1 MKLYRHVAIAL
12 FVLLVLTFGTR
23 GAQFAPAPAGSQSKP
38 AAQPATSQSTQSQS
52 APRPAA
58 QPAQAVPP
66 GTPGPASEL
75 LKLMAV
81 DKPDFGI
88 KVVQTFDASGKPAYE
103 TKGGDLLFI
112 TNASV
117 SYYSTADKPMIIVI
131 NAKTRKIIALAEVDM
146 PSTPHG
152 ITLSPDA
159 KYIYLPSGP
168 STAGGG
174 RGRGEGF
181 FGSAGAPPTAVVD
194 ARTLKLAAL
203 INTGGSTHHTQ
214 VFANKYIM
222 FDSFQGP
229 LPIFLLDPATNKV
242 VRGIPA
248 GDFNGRPY
256 IAFPSPDGK
265 FIYVT
270 VRPGINRDASGRE
283 MDGWLSK
290 INAETMQAVANFPVG
305 PGPVWTAIT
314 QDGKI
319 GYVTLGPT
327 NKLVKLDLDTGKI
340 LGIAPTGRGPYG
352 IRLSPDE
359 KIAYVANKG
368 EGGNGQK
375 GATFAAI
382 DTGTMAIIREQLSCP
397 AGLCQADHIIL
408 SPDGKEL
415 WISNN
420 LGSISVFDRETL
432 KMLATLQTP
441 KLGDPHGGTFVQVAP
456 DNRSA
461 AVVSDIGGPHGG
473 VNPYT
478 AFAKA
483 AAPAGGSSSA
493 LTVVAKA
500 FRFVPATLDVTAG
513 QKITFEFDN
522 QDDVDHNIVSQDAA
536 LFHEVVLGGSQKR
549 TVEWTAPSKAGTFK
563 LVCTYHRGMEMTL
576 NVK

>member
-1 MKLYRHVAIAL
+1 MKTHRRFAVVVFALLAVAAAARWAL
-12 FVLLVLTFGTR
+12 IWPTAAESGSS
-23 GAQFAPAPAGSQSKP
+23 PAEQ
-38 AAQPATSQSTQSQS
+38 QSTS
-52 APRPAA
+52 RVVA
-58 QPAQAVPP
+58 QQTPGVPV
-66 GTPGPASEL
+66 GTPGPTTEL
-75 LKLMAV
+75 LKMMAV

-88 KVVQTFDASGKPAYE
+88 KVVRTFDASGKPAYE
-103 TKGGDLLFI
+103 TKGGDLFFF

-117 SYYSTADKPMIIVI
+117 SYNSTADKPMIIVI
-131 NAKTRKIIALAEVDM
+131 NAKARKIVAVADIDM

-168 STAGGG
+168 STANVV
-174 RGRGEGF
+174 RGRAEGF
-181 FGSAGAPPTAVVD
+181 FGGPGSFGAPTAVVD
-194 ARTLKLAAL
+194 TKTLKLVAL
-203 INTGGSTHHTQ
+203 IETGGSTHHTQ
-214 VFANKYIM
+214 VFADRYVM
-222 FDSFQGP
+222 FDSFRGP
-229 LPIFLLDPATNKV
+229 LPIFLLDPATNRV

-283 MDGWLSK
+283 IDGWVSK
-290 INAETMQAVANFPVG
+290 INAETMQEVATFPVG
-305 PGPVWTAIT
+305 PGPVWIAIT
-314 QDGKI
+314 QDGKT

-327 NKLVKLDLDTGKI
+327 NKLVKLDLERGRI

-382 DTGTMAIIREQLSCP
+382 DTNTMSIVREQLSCP
-397 AGLCQADHIIL
+397 DGLCQADHIVL

-420 LGSISVFDRETL
+420 MGSITVFDRETL
-432 KMLATLQTP
+432 KLLSTIQTP
-441 KLGDPHGGTFVQVAP
+441 KLGDPHGGTFVQVAA

-461 AVVSDIGGPHGG
+461 KVVADIGGPHGG
-473 VNPYT
+473 VSPYT
-478 AFAKA
+478 AVAAVPADRPPNALAVIAKDF
-483 AAPAGGSSSA
+483 
-493 LTVVAKA
+493 K
-500 FRFVPATLDVTAG
+500 FVPATLDVMVG
-513 QKITFEFDN
+513 QKVIFEFENRDEA
-522 QDDVDHNIVSQDAA
+522 DHNIVSKDAA
-536 LFHEVVLGGSQKR
+536 FQEVVLGGSQRK
-549 TVEWTAPSKAGTFK
+549 TVAWTAPSKPGTFK
-563 LVCTYHRGMEMTL
+563 FVCTYHRGMEMTI